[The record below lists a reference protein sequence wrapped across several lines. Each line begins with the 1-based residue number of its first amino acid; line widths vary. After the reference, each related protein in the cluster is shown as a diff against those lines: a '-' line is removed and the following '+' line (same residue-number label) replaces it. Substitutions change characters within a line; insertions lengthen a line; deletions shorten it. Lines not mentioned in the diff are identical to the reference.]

1 MKKTLALLLA
11 LLMVTSCMVFT
22 TAAEETDTTQDAS
35 YAIVPMS
42 DCDSATGWSGVTLDN
57 TVYTQGTGSLST
69 SFTGIKDNTA
79 AVQLQWR
86 DLNKPIDATGMNAL
100 CFDVYLENA
109 QGLAHADFDFEIRD
123 AIHPDAFD
131 SNGDGTIDTEIEAT
145 GCFSLMS
152 VADGPLVDG
161 WNHIEIPF
169 SRFGASINN
178 IDLSQ
183 IVYFR
188 MFSSNPGKVTAESGD
203 ISYGTPGRVIGTEGK
218 TTVMK
223 LDNMYFASEKAT
235 SVSEDSFILNRGNT
249 FYKLSGGG
257 TNDFTVSRFTAC
269 DVTAYDTLVFDVF
282 MEHADLND
290 LKLWI
295 EFTSSGTYDIEESGW
310 ADMIDTIAGE
320 LTVGW
325 NRVELPLNKLGFNK
339 FSFNGE
345 KVVSGSCDF
354 TNLDFFRFYVSQ
366 DNYSVAEGEPGHYIG
381 IAGPHLITKNNDA
394 IVPIWDGQD
403 KTGVSATGNCGDID
417 GDGTNEWIWCD
428 ETGEVDHTNAASIVK
443 GVTFSPRP
451 GFGNMIGVEFDIYV
465 SDATAVSMGNFVM
478 EFTSSGTW
486 DNAEIEVAGTLN
498 TIFDAQ
504 VKAGEWQT
512 VRVYIDNKIPTRQ
525 LPLEDYF
532 NANKPYGEFNPAGFN
547 YIRWWGG
554 GFTTTDLKLAMRNFK
569 ILRDVDAA
577 PTVTEEGCTAPIT
590 MDNGGMRI
598 PSTTDAMNSVLRIVD
613 TGASGTF
620 NLHSGGYI
628 KLDQPLDL
636 SNKSVMHLDLYLQNY
651 NPAVLYEFEMTS
663 SGKEDAQ
670 ERRFTQKT
678 LAYITGRDDL
688 KDGWNHV
695 EIPLEAFSQEASCN
709 MSAINFFR
717 IFSQTATSAVDKRT
731 IVAIDNMS
739 FSGPSS
745 EYVDEMNYSTPA
757 SGTSSTCV
765 TIAKGEDTTNNAWVV
780 MNYDGGAT
788 APAVGTRHS
797 RKTYTYAANA
807 DSVFAMDIYIENYQD
822 AKSITYQFELTSSGK
837 MDVEES
843 SRSGSLEQLFGA
855 YVLNEDGSKG
865 SLADGWNHIEIPLSQ
880 FKGGCNYAAINY
892 IGIYPNNDPVATGNA
907 YRVAFDN
914 IHFIV
919 PETEVVAGPVT
930 KIYSAQP
937 TLKESIDFTIKAQD
951 ENAGPVAI
959 ECIFTGDGV
968 GTIRTIGAA
977 TPNADGFYYTT
988 FDGISAHRMTDTL
1001 TMKLWTL
1008 DENGKMVVAHT
1019 VDYSV
1024 QQYIVNMLGNTGD
1037 EALITLLSD
1046 LLAYGAA
1053 AQAYG
1058 NYNMDALATDID
1070 ETLLSKL
1077 TPSTFTKPS
1086 VLSDHI
1092 RTGNPADDEF
1102 DATFKSATLVL
1113 GGTVHIRYDFTAN
1126 TVDGLTMN
1134 VGGVEYSSFVP
1145 VKDGEGNVVSYYVD
1159 VPVTAPNFDTTY
1171 TAYFGTNDAYNVIY
1185 SVNHYIAKMHN
1196 PELVKTAALLE
1207 ALYCYGVS
1215 ADAYV
1220 AQ

>member
-1 MKKTLALLLA
+1 
-11 LLMVTSCMVFT
+11 MVFT
-22 TAAEETDTTQDAS
+22 TAAEETATTQDAS

-131 SNGDGTIDTEIEAT
+131 SNGDGKIDAEIEAT

-203 ISYGTPGRVIGTEGK
+203 ISYASSYRVIGTEGK

-223 LDNMYFASEKAT
+223 LDNMYFASEKT
-235 SVSEDSFILNRGNT
+235 SSVSEDSFLLNRGAT
-249 FYKLSGGG
+249 FYKYAGGG
-257 TNDFTVSRFTAC
+257 TQDFTVSRFTPS
-269 DVTAYDTLVFDVF
+269 DVTDFDTLVFDVF
-282 MEHADLND
+282 LEHADLND

-295 EFTSSGTYDIEESGW
+295 EFTSSGTFDVEESGW
-310 ADMIDTIAGE
+310 ADIIDTIAGE

-325 NRVELPLNKLGFNK
+325 NRVEFPLNKLGFNK
-339 FSFNGE
+339 FALNGE
-345 KVVSGSCDF
+345 RVVSGSCDF
-354 TNLDFFRFYVSQ
+354 TNLDFFRCYISPDTF
-366 DNYSVAEGEPGHYIG
+366 SVPEGEPGHYIG
-381 IAGPHLITKNNDA
+381 IAGPHLIAKNTDA
-394 IVPIWDGQD
+394 IVPIWNGQD
-403 KTGVSATGNCGDID
+403 KTGVSVTGNCGDID
-417 GDGTNEWIWCD
+417 GDGVSEWIWCN
-428 ETGEVDHTNAASIVK
+428 ETGTVDHTNAASIVK
-443 GVTFSPRP
+443 GLNFNPRP
-451 GFGNMIGVEFDIYV
+451 GFGNMVGVEFDIYV
-465 SDATAVSMGNFVM
+465 SDATAVSEGNFVM

-486 DNAEIEVAGTLN
+486 DNAEIEVAGTFN
-498 TIFDAQ
+498 TIFGAQ

-512 VRVYIDNKIPTRQ
+512 VRVYIDNRIPTRQ
-525 LPLEDYF
+525 LPLENHF

-569 ILRDVDAA
+569 ILRDVEPEPVA
-577 PTVTEEGCTAPIT
+577 VEEGCTDPFTFDDGAMMTT
-590 MDNGGMRI
+590 MRLSTESNVLNRAWKIIDTAANGSWGKHTAGTI
-598 PSTTDAMNSVLRIVD
+598 KFDQAM
-613 TGASGTF
+613 
-620 NLHSGGYI
+620 
-628 KLDQPLDL
+628 DL
-636 SNKSVMHLDLYLQNY
+636 SNKSVMHFDLYLQNY
-651 NPAVLYEFEMTS
+651 IPTAIYEFEMTS
-663 SGKEDAQ
+663 SGGSDVQ
-670 ERRFTQKT
+670 ERRFTQTT
-678 LAYITGRDDL
+678 LAHITGRDDL

-695 EIPLEAFSQEASCN
+695 EIPLSAFSKEATCD

-717 IFSQTATSAVDKRT
+717 IFSQSETATVDKRT
-731 IVAIDNMS
+731 IVAIDNMC
-739 FSGPSS
+739 FSGPSA
-745 EYVDEMNYSTPA
+745 EYVDEMDHSTPA
-757 SGTSSTCV
+757 SGTASTIV
-765 TIAKGEDTTNNAWVV
+765 NIPKGEDTANMAWLT

-788 APAVGTRHS
+788 APGTGARHS
-797 RKTYTYAANA
+797 RKTYTYKANA
-807 DSVFAMDIYIENYQD
+807 DSIFAMDIYIENYAD
-822 AKSITYQFELTSSGK
+822 AKGISYQFELSSSGR
-837 MDVEES
+837 MDTNES
-843 SRSGSLEQLFGA
+843 RRSGSLEQMFGA
-855 YVLNEDGSKG
+855 YVLNADGSKG
-865 SLADGWNHIEIPLSQ
+865 TFADGWNHVEIPLST
-880 FKGGCNYAAINY
+880 FTGDCDYTAINY
-892 IGIYPNNDPVATGNA
+892 IGQYANNAPVATGKA

-951 ENAGPVAI
+951 DNAGPVAI
-959 ECIFTGDGV
+959 ECVFTGDGV
-968 GTIRTIGAA
+968 DAIRTIGAA

-1008 DENGKMVVAHT
+1008 DENGKMIVAHT
-1019 VDYSV
+1019 VNYSV
-1024 QQYIVNMLGNTGD
+1024 QQYITNMLDDATD
-1037 EALITLLSD
+1037 ATLITLLSD

-1053 AQAYG
+1053 AQAYA

-1077 TPSTFTKPS
+1077 TPSTFVKPATLGDS
-1086 VLSDHI
+1086 IL
-1092 RTGNPADDEF
+1092 TGTPVDDDY
-1102 DATFKSATLVL
+1102 DATFKTATLVL
-1113 GGTVHIRYDFTAN
+1113 GGTVHIRYTFTAN

-1145 VKDGEGNVVSYYVD
+1145 VKDEAGNVVSYYVD
-1159 VPVTAPNFDTTY
+1159 VPVTATNFDTTY
-1171 TAYFGTNDAYNVIY
+1171 TAYFGTNNAYNVIY
-1185 SVNHYIAKMHN
+1185 SVNHYIAKKYDTSM
-1196 PELVKTAALLE
+1196 VKTAALLQ

-1215 ADAYV
+1215 AEAYA